1 MGVSGGSGAGRSA
14 NVFIVAILATISL
27 AVANVIAANSFV
39 DQAQPLGRTLSTI
52 IIFGDQYDGGDELY
66 DARITVVQ
74 VVRGEKAWEMLKA
87 ISTSNP
93 APKAGFEYLLA
104 RVRFE
109 FSART
114 SPSHY
119 NYTIDEAQFTAMK
132 ADGTAYAAPS
142 IAEEPMPDLQ
152 GTLKPGNSL
161 EGWITFA
168 VPRADRQPLMLFRAD
183 VGSVIHE
190 GSGSLFK
197 LYVGSPEAGRPS
209 RQNQN

>member
-1 MGVSGGSGAGRSA
+1 MGVRREGRTQKFA
-14 NVFIVAILATISL
+14 AIFIAAMITL
-27 AVANVIAANSFV
+27 AVANAIAATSFT

-66 DARITVVQ
+66 DAKITVVQ

-93 APKAGFEYLLA
+93 PPKAGFEYLLA

-119 NYTIDEAQFTAMK
+119 NYTIDETQFTAMS
-132 ADGTAYAAPS
+132 ADGAAYAAAS

-152 GTLKPGNSL
+152 GTLKPGDLL
-161 EGWITFA
+161 EGWITLI
-168 VPRADRQPLMLFRAD
+168 VPRADRRPLMLFRAN

-197 LYVGSPEAGRPS
+197 LYGDAPAAAQRN
-209 RQNQN
+209 RHN